1 EALHRILDTLDTPCS
16 PKERPMVLQLGGS
29 NPKDLAEAVRIARPW
44 GFDEINLNCGCPS
57 PKVAQVQDG
66 LGFGAQLM
74 KNPELVRQC
83 TQAMCEQAAP
93 GIEVSVKCR
102 IGTHRS
108 LDDMER
114 DGDNLETL
122 LDFIDTVSQSGVKRF
137 AVHARSGILSGLN
150 PDKNRKVPP
159 LRRAT
164 SFPLRSMV
172 VFAASRKRISTT
184 VKVWRS
190 WLGDGRS
197 SHLGHWQTLMLASS
211 GVVICKPLLH
221 LFNGIPG
228 SNVARLAVRGS
239 SGGGPE
245 GQHFGRNW
253 AAGLLPSMD
262 EPMRPRRPRQQGHL
276 PNRLLGAL
284 ALLRDPRELD
294 GEGLGK
300 AATAAARE
308 GLDDPLWWDAFT
320 ARTKELLA

>member
-1 EALHRILDTLDTPCS
+1 ESGRKRAPQGCFLPGLRSHSSFASAALLYGVVRRLSRTSRASTAHGSRWLHVAPMMQHTDRHLRCLMRLLSRELVLWTEMVKDTAIVRNEGDKEALHRILDTLDTPCS

-159 LRRAT
+159 LRHD
-164 SFPLRSMV
+164 LV
-172 VFAASRKRISTT
+172 
-184 VKVWRS
+184 
-190 WLGDGRS
+190 
-197 SHLGHWQTLMLASS
+197 
-211 GVVICKPLLH
+211 C
-221 LFNGIPG
+221 
-228 SNVARLAVRGS
+228 RLA
-239 SGGGPE
+239 E
-245 GQHFGRNW
+245 
-253 AAGLLPSMD
+253 A
-262 EPMRPRRPRQQGHL
+262 
-276 PNRLLGAL
+276 
-284 ALLRDPRELD
+284 RDQLSI
-294 GEGLGK
+294 
-300 AATAAARE
+300 A
-308 GLDDPLWWDAFT
+308 
-320 ARTKELLA
+320 